1 MKNPFLV
8 IPSVFLICFTSVCR
22 QSETV
27 ADHFTEEELKVFGSK
42 VFEMW
47 NDRNLDL
54 VDEIIA
60 PAYVIYSDPHDPYE
74 NQSLD
79 HETYKKRILEVHTA
93 TPDIKF
99 KNEDIILKGDKLVN
113 RWKMSGTNKR
123 TRKRFSVTGMTIYQL
138 EGGKL
143 KGHWQ
148 NVDKLGLYQQLGME
162 LKPKEEK

>member
-1 MKNPFLV
+1 M
-8 IPSVFLICFTSVCR
+8 
-22 QSETV
+22 
-27 ADHFTEEELKVFGSK
+27 
-42 VFEMW
+42 
-47 NDRNLDL
+47 
-54 VDEIIA
+54 
-60 PAYVIYSDPHDPYE
+60 
-74 NQSLD
+74 
-79 HETYKKRILEVHTA
+79 
-93 TPDIKF
+93 PDIKF
-99 KNEDIILKGDKLVN
+99 KNEDMILKGDKLVN